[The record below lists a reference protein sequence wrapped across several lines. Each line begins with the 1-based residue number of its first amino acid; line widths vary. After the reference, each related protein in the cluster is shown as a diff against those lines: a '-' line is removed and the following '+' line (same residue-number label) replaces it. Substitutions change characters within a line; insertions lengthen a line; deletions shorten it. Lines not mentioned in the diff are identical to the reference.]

1 MCSRE
6 FHVRRG
12 ARSPH
17 EVLGL
22 APGASAEEIRSARRS
37 LARTHHPDNFSD
49 DAVGARKA
57 TREMAL
63 INAAVEALLAEAW
76 VSEDPATTPP
86 PRGGHRPEA
95 PVTGRVEFTQSPQF
109 NARTSEPTSV
119 NWRPEAEWPT
129 RRAPEVNV
137 PRVGTP
143 AGPVRRRVDPEVAA
157 RPRISLEAARAVR
170 FTFGRYAGA
179 TVDAVG
185 RRDPGYL
192 AWCVDNVR
200 RDPELAQAADCVL
213 NHLAE
218 EFGVTRP
225 ARGSLFRPS
234 PVAFD
239 GGAD

>member
-1 MCSRE
+1 M
-6 FHVRRG
+6 RRG

-22 APGASAEEIRSARRS
+22 SPGATAEEIRSARRS
-37 LARTHHPDNFSD
+37 LARTHHPDNFSG
-49 DAVGARKA
+49 DAAGARKA
-57 TREMAL
+57 TREMVL
-63 INAAVEALLAEAW
+63 INAAVEALLAEVWAT
-76 VSEDPATTPP
+76 EDPAATPT

-95 PVTGRVEFTQSPQF
+95 PVTGRVEFSQPPQF
-109 NARTSEPTSV
+109 NARTSEATSV
-119 NWRPEAEWPT
+119 NWRPEAAWPT
-129 RRAPEVNV
+129 RTPREEGL

-157 RPRISLEAARAVR
+157 RPRLSLEAARAVR

-218 EFGVTRP
+218 EFGVKRP

>member
-1 MCSRE
+1 M
-6 FHVRRG
+6 RRS

-22 APGASAEEIRSARRS
+22 KLGASAEEIRAARRT
-37 LARTHHPDNFSD
+37 LARTHHPDNFSSNV
-49 DAVGARKA
+49 ALARSA

-63 INAAVEALLAEAW
+63 INAAAEALLADVWAT
-76 VSEDPATTPP
+76 EDPATIAP

-95 PVTGRVEFTQSPQF
+95 PVTGRVEFPDAPRF
-109 NARTSEPTSV
+109 NARTSEATRV
-119 NWRPEAEWPT
+119 NWRPEAPWPT
-129 RRAPEVNV
+129 RSQSETSA

-157 RPRISLEAARAVR
+157 RPRISLEAARGVL
-170 FTFGRYAGA
+170 FTFGRYASLS
-179 TVDAVG
+179 VEAVG

-200 RDPELAQAADCVL
+200 RDPELAQAADRVL
-213 NHLAE
+213 THLAE
-218 EFGVTRP
+218 EFGVERP

-234 PVAFD
+234 PVAF
-239 GGAD
+239 GGASE

>member
-1 MCSRE
+1 M
-6 FHVRRG
+6 RRG
-12 ARSPH
+12 TRSPH

-22 APGASAEEIRSARRS
+22 APGASAEEIRTARRN
-37 LARTHHPDNFSD
+37 LARTHHPDNFSGD
-49 DAVGARKA
+49 TAGARKA

-63 INAAVEALLAEAW
+63 INAAVEALLAEVWAT
-76 VSEDPATTPP
+76 EDPAMTPP

-95 PVTGRVEFTQSPQF
+95 PVTGRVEFTQPPQF
-109 NARTSEPTSV
+109 NARTSEPTRVS
-119 NWRPEAEWPT
+119 WRPEAEWPARPT
-129 RRAPEVNV
+129 AELRSS
-137 PRVGTP
+137 RVGTP
-143 AGPVRRRVDPEVAA
+143 AGPVRRRVDPKVAA

-200 RDPELAQAADCVL
+200 RDPELAQAADRVL
-213 NHLAE
+213 DHLANE
-218 EFGVTRP
+218 YGVTRP

>member
-1 MCSRE
+1 M
-6 FHVRRG
+6 RRG
-12 ARSPH
+12 ARSPL

-22 APGASAEEIRSARRS
+22 ARGASPEEIRSARRS
-37 LARTHHPDNFSD
+37 LARTHHPDNYSG
-49 DAVGARKA
+49 DAAGARKA

-76 VSEDPATTPP
+76 VAEDPATPS

-95 PVTGRVEFTQSPQF
+95 PVTGRVDFAQAPRF
-109 NARTSEPTSV
+109 NARTSEPTRV

-129 RRAPEVNV
+129 RPAREARG

-143 AGPVRRRVDPEVAA
+143 AGPVRSRIDPASA
-157 RPRISLEAARAVR
+157 TRPRISLEAARAVR

-179 TVDAVG
+179 TVEAVG

-213 NHLAE
+213 DHLAE
-218 EFGVTRP
+218 ELGVARP

-239 GGAD
+239 GGGE

>member
-1 MCSRE
+1 
-6 FHVRRG
+6 
-12 ARSPH
+12 
-17 EVLGL
+17 
-22 APGASAEEIRSARRS
+22 
-37 LARTHHPDNFSD
+37 
-49 DAVGARKA
+49 
-57 TREMAL
+57 MAL
-63 INAAVEALLAEAW
+63 INAAVEALLAEVWAT
-76 VSEDPATTPP
+76 EDPAMTPP

-95 PVTGRVEFTQSPQF
+95 PVTGRVEFTQPPQF
-109 NARTSEPTSV
+109 NSRTSEPTRVS
-119 NWRPEAEWPT
+119 WRPEAEWPARPT
-129 RRAPEVNV
+129 AELRSS
-137 PRVGTP
+137 RVGTP
-143 AGPVRRRVDPEVAA
+143 AGPVRRRVDPKVAA

-200 RDPELAQAADCVL
+200 RDPELAQAADRVL
-213 NHLAE
+213 DHLANE
-218 EFGVTRP
+218 YGVTRP

>member
-1 MCSRE
+1 
-6 FHVRRG
+6 
-12 ARSPH
+12 
-17 EVLGL
+17 
-22 APGASAEEIRSARRS
+22 
-37 LARTHHPDNFSD
+37 
-49 DAVGARKA
+49 
-57 TREMAL
+57 MAL
-63 INAAVEALLAEAW
+63 INAAAEALLAEAW
-76 VSEDPATTPP
+76 VAEDPATAPP
-86 PRGGHRPEA
+86 PRGGHRPAA
-95 PVTGRVEFTQSPQF
+95 PVTGRVELTQPPRF

-129 RRAPEVNV
+129 RRAPEVHV

-143 AGPVRRRVDPEVAA
+143 AGPVRRRVDPKVAA

-200 RDPELAQAADCVL
+200 RDPELAQAADRVL
-213 NHLAE
+213 SHLAE

-239 GGAD
+239 GGAE

>member
-1 MCSRE
+1 M
-6 FHVRRG
+6 RRG
-12 ARSPH
+12 TRSPL

-22 APGASAEEIRSARRS
+22 APGASAEEIRAARRS

-49 DAVGARKA
+49 DAAGARKA

-76 VSEDPATTPP
+76 AAEEPVAAPA

-95 PVTGRVEFTQSPQF
+95 PVTGRVEFAQPPRF
-109 NARTSEPTSV
+109 NARTSEPTSI

-129 RRAPEVNV
+129 QRPPKANA

-143 AGPVRRRVDPEVAA
+143 AGPVRRRVDPSVAA
-157 RPRISLEAARAVR
+157 RPRPTLEAARAVR

-179 TVDAVG
+179 TVEAVG

-213 NHLAE
+213 DHLAE

-234 PVAFD
+234 PVAFE
-239 GGAD
+239 GGGD